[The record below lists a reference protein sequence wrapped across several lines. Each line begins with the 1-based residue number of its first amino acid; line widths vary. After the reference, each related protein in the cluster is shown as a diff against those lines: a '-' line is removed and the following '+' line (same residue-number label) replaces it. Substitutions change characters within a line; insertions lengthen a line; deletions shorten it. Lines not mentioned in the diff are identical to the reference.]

1 MSKLHII
8 RSISSIKTLEPI
20 PVVLIKEVSLSR
32 NGVEGFFNRLIVRAY
47 LYIE

>member
-8 RSISSIKTLEPI
+8 RSISSIKTLEP
-20 PVVLIKEVSLSR
+20 LIKEVSLSR